1 MASVHLFSRAEG
13 VAGSNRDEPTDNS
26 LSSLVSTLVPTAIS
40 ALIFVSLFLIFR
52 SRFRRLYAPRT
63 YIDSLGDQRKTPA
76 PSNGILAW
84 IKDFRHIKDE
94 YILDHQSIDGY
105 LFVRFFKLLIVL
117 CFLGC
122 VITWPVLFPINATGG
137 AGKKQL
143 NLLSMSN
150 VQNVNRYYAH
160 ALVSFVFLTLVML
173 IIARESFFAV
183 NLRQAYRR
191 SPWGASRLSS
201 KTILFTNVP
210 KNITQAHL
218 FELFPGVKHAWV
230 ASNCKDLQELV
241 DDRDKTAFKLEAG
254 EIKLSKDANQNRI
267 KTEKGKKAYKAG
279 EGVDH
284 FCNPKDRPT
293 HRLKFLIGKKVD
305 TITYGRQHL
314 AELIPKIEAE
324 QDKHWQ
330 GKADLVGAVFLEFD
344 TQRSAQDAWLLM
356 QKRKTKPN
364 SKMSARQLGVLPQEV
379 VWNNLRIGTAEHW
392 IRWIAATA
400 FVSVGIIFFAVPVAV
415 VGIISNINY
424 LTKTFTWLSWINS
437 IPSVILGVVTGLL
450 PVIML
455 AVLMALV
462 PIICRLMAKL
472 AGYVTLSQV
481 ELQTQSWYFAFQ
493 VIQVFLITTCAS
505 AATAVIQQVRDDP
518 GSVLT
523 LLSENLPKASNF
535 YISYFILFGL
545 SSAAGTLLNIGGFIG
560 VVVLGR
566 ILPGGT
572 PRKIWQKLVN
582 LSAPAWG
589 SEFPKWTNLGVIALT
604 YSGIAPLVLGFATV
618 GFSLIYIAFRY
629 NFLYCY
635 ETNIDTQGG
644 AYQRALRQLITGVY
658 LSEGCLIGLFAIATG
673 KHKAAAGPLAIE
685 CLLLALTIIGHLCL
699 RKALVNHEARVA
711 YTDPTPATTQLE
723 HGLAHTTTP
732 EKNATGTD
740 SSSPNVAPKPTKIPG
755 FLQKIINPERN
766 STPVLSSK
774 LDQFYHQPQDP
785 LPVEVAKRAY
795 FNPAV
800 TSPTPILWIVHDD
813 MGISER
819 EVRECKKEVPGLEI
833 TDAQAVFNEKGKVEW
848 AGRDEGRAKEA
859 PVWEERIIY

>member
-1 MASVHLFSRAEG
+1 MALVNLFARADA
-13 VAGSNRDEPTDNS
+13 VAGSNRDQPADNS

-40 ALIFVSLFLIFR
+40 ALVFVTLFLIFR

-76 PSNGILAW
+76 PSNGFLGW

-105 LFVRFFKLLIVL
+105 LFVRFFKLLIVI

-122 VITWPVLFPINATGG
+122 LITWPILFPINATGG

-150 VQNVNRYYAH
+150 VVNVNRYYAH
-160 ALVSFVFLTLVML
+160 ALVSFVFLGLVML

-210 KNITQAHL
+210 KNLTQTTL

-230 ASNCKDLQELV
+230 ASNCKKLQELV
-241 DDRDKTAFKLEAG
+241 DDRDATALKLEAG
-254 EIKLSKDANQNRI
+254 EIQLSRDANQNRI

-324 QDKHWQ
+324 QDTHWQ

-344 TQRSAQDAWLLM
+344 TQKSAQDAWLLM

-364 SKMSARQLGVLPQEV
+364 SKLSARQLGVLPQEV

-392 IRWIAATA
+392 VRWALATA
-400 FVSVGIIFFAVPVAV
+400 FISAMIIFFAIPVTI
-415 VGIISNINY
+415 VGVISQVNY
-424 LTKTFTWLSWINS
+424 LTKTFTWLAWIND
-437 IPSVILGVVTGLL
+437 IPSVILGVITGLL

-472 AGYVTLSQV
+472 AGWVTLSQV

-493 VIQVFLITTCAS
+493 VIQVFLITTCAG
-505 AATAVIQQVRDDP
+505 AVTAVFQQVRDDP
-518 GSVLT
+518 SQVLT
-523 LLSENLPKASNF
+523 LLSNNLPKASNF

-545 SSAAGTLLNIGGFIG
+545 SSAAGTLLNIGGFVGI
-560 VVVLGR
+560 VLLGR
-566 ILPGGT
+566 ILPGKT

-589 SEFPKWTNLGVIALT
+589 SEFPKWINLGVIALS
-604 YSGIAPLVLGFATV
+604 YSGIAPLVLGFATI

-658 LSEGCLIGLFAIATG
+658 LSEGCLIGLFAIATA
-673 KHKAAAGPLAIE
+673 KHPAAAGPLAIE
-685 CLLLALTIIGHLCL
+685 CVLLALTVVGHFCL
-699 RKALVNHEARVA
+699 RIALTHHEARVA
-711 YTDPTPATTQLE
+711 YTDPTPATAQLE
-723 HGLAHTTTP
+723 QGLATEKTTTT
-732 EKNATGTD
+732 AAD
-740 SSSPNVAPKPTKIPG
+740 SPNVAPRPSKIPG
-755 FLQKIINPERN
+755 FLLKIINPERH
-766 STPVLSSK
+766 STPALSAK

-785 LPVEVAKRAY
+785 LPVEIQKRAY

-800 TSPTPILWIVHDD
+800 TSPTPVLWIVRDD
-813 MGISER
+813 MGISAR
-819 EVRECKKEVPGLEI
+819 EVRDTMKEVPGLQI
-833 TDAQAVFNEKGKVEW
+833 TDDQATFNEKNKVVWKGQEEGK
-848 AGRDEGRAKEA
+848 AKEA
-859 PVWEERIIY
+859 PVWEDRIIY